1 MESGNKICESYVKVK
16 QACESQT
23 DLTENF
29 KKKENKLFDTKDV
42 NQKLLAVLLFC
53 AIGLKVQ
60 ISFLKKTIKPQ
71 QLFGAAKF
79 SPDFEKLHFGKLCA
93 PEQHIRANIY
103 NI

>member
-23 DLTENF
+23 DSTENF
-29 KKKENKLFDTKDV
+29 KKIENKLFDTNDV

-71 QLFGAAKF
+71 QTFWSRKIVTRF
-79 SPDFEKLHFGKLCA
+79 
-93 PEQHIRANIY
+93 
-103 NI
+103 